1 MKHALMLVVVIAG
14 APVAMAQVDIRMDL
28 ATSAGSTAGN
38 WNNIS
43 SLTGLTP
50 NLVDFTSGAPTTI
63 SINGAGSPWQSFV
76 GDTAGAFPNQD
87 WLIQPATQDGAGLQ
101 SGLTGI
107 FRIAGL
113 TDGVPYKVEV
123 VSARTT
129 FGYLNTI
136 TVDGSTADRT
146 FKGTP
151 VVTPWNSTTDGL
163 AAGNWLIWDD
173 VFPTRGELAIMDVS
187 GPGTL
192 GIVNAIRI
200 SAIPAPGTG
209 LALALGAG
217 LIARRRRA

>member
-1 MKHALMLVVVIAG
+1 MKHALLLVVALSG
-14 APVAMAQVDIRMDL
+14 SSVAMAQVDIRMDL
-28 ATSAGSTAGN
+28 STSVSSTPGN

-43 SLTGLTP
+43 NLTGLTS
-50 NLVDFTSGAPTTI
+50 NLVDFVTGSPTTV
-63 SINGAGSPWQSFV
+63 SINGLGGPWQPFF
-76 GDTAGAFPNQD
+76 GDDTGAFPNQD
-87 WLIQPATQDGAGLQ
+87 WLIQPATRDGAGLQ
-101 SGLTGI
+101 TGLTGV

-129 FGYLNTI
+129 FGYRNTF
-136 TVDGSTADRT
+136 TVDGSLADRT

-163 AAGNWLIWDD
+163 AQGNWLIWDD
-173 VFPTRGELAIMDVS
+173 VFPTRGQINIQDVAAD
-187 GPGTL
+187 TL

-209 LALALGAG
+209 LALAIG
-217 LIARRRRA
+217 LAPLARRRRA